1 MDRVP
6 VVDVGS
12 PNDTSLAALDAACAD
27 HGFFLLAGH
36 GLDDL
41 VDRTWAATRRF
52 FGADPQVKE
61 SIRRTEDRAL
71 GWFDRE
77 LTKRTRDHKEVFDF
91 IDPDFDLE
99 RVSDRL
105 MNQWPDGLDGFEQA
119 MRAFF
124 DAFADLAAR
133 TTRLVHDALGLEA
146 TTADHCAGARSSST
160 VRLNH
165 YTVGDPVP
173 EAEQVGLNALGPTA
187 LGAHTDPG
195 VLTLLLQ
202 DGTGGLQTLDRSG
215 EWIDVPPRPG
225 TVVVNLGDTTQVRT
239 NDRYRAAVH
248 RVVPMTTTDRYSIPL
263 FFNPHRD
270 AVIEPLAVLDGGA
283 PAYRSFTWREF
294 INGRMQDNY
303 ADVGEDDIQIGRYR
317 VA

>member
-6 VVDVGS
+6 VVDIGS
-12 PNDTSLAALDAACAD
+12 PSDTSLDALDEACAD

-41 VDRTWAATRRF
+41 VDRTWEATRCF
-52 FGADPQVKE
+52 FGADRELKE
-61 SIRRTEDRAL
+61 SIRRTEDQAL

-91 IDPDFDLE
+91 IDPELI
-99 RVSDRL
+99 SDRP
-105 MNQWPDGLDGFEQA
+105 MNRWPAGLDGFEQA

-124 DAFADLAAR
+124 DAFADLATR
-133 TTRLVHDALGLEA
+133 TTRLVHDTLGLDA
-146 TTADHCAGARSSST
+146 DTADHCAGARTSST
-160 VRLNH
+160 ARLNY

-173 EAEQVGLNALGPTA
+173 ADERSGLNDLGPTA

-202 DGTGGLQTLDRSG
+202 DDTGGLQTLDRSG
-215 EWIDVPPRPG
+215 DWIDVPPRPG
-225 TVVVNLGDTTQVRT
+225 TVVVNLGDMMQVRT
-239 NDRYRAAVH
+239 NDRYRASVH
-248 RVVPMTTTDRYSIPL
+248 RVMPMTTTDRFSIPL
-263 FFNPHRD
+263 FFNPQRD
-270 AVIEPLAVLDGGA
+270 AIIEPLPELAGGA

-303 ADVGEDDIQIGRYR
+303 ADIGTDDIQIGRYR
-317 VA
+317 IT